1 MFEGFV
7 ADRKPLRLASFPRR
21 FHACSQ
27 RGLLGR
33 WKGAEVDSLTRC
45 YSRKEAHTGGD
56 FIGKRKSVAAWLL
69 LDVGINCAVDELKLS
84 SNEEHFLFSNRIF
97 FAISVNYEDGERRV
111 YGRISIL
118 IRLLRFY
125 LLSRRKF
132 EEIRR
137 MDGSRFNYEI
147 RGLGMRRKNFEK
159 HDRARPRR

>member
-84 SNEEHFLFSNRIF
+84 SNEEHFLFSNLLRDLGQLRGWRTTCLRPNLDINPSSPF
-97 FAISVNYEDGERRV
+97 LSFIEEKIRRNTEDGWV
-111 YGRISIL
+111 A
-118 IRLLRFY
+118 F
-125 LLSRRKF
+125 
-132 EEIRR
+132 
-137 MDGSRFNYEI
+137 
-147 RGLGMRRKNFEK
+147 
-159 HDRARPRR
+159 